1 MEFLSQYG
9 LFLAKVVTIVV
20 ALLVVIG
27 IIVANR
33 AHGKDRQPGH
43 IAVTRL
49 NDRYEDMKEVLLEA
63 VMDSAEFDARKKQQ
77 EKDRKAEEKEQA
89 KKRKAELKA
98 KAKADKAAKKQS
110 QSEAREVKLPEQAEA
125 DAEAGSVAVSGEKVA
140 ESGEKLAGEDD
151 SNLRKRLF
159 VVHFDGDIKA
169 SALSNLREEIT
180 AILQVAETRDEVVVC
195 LESPGGM
202 VANYGLA
209 ASQLAR
215 VRSAGVKLTIV
226 VDKVAA
232 SGGYMMACVADRIL
246 AAPFAMLGSIGVVAQ
261 LPNFHKLLQRNDVD
275 FELFTA
281 GEYKRTVTMFGENTP
296 EGKEKFQSDLE
307 EIHTLFQHFVSEY
320 RPQLDIAKV
329 ATGEVWFGQRAL
341 DLALIDE
348 LKTSDEYLTSRAQNA
363 DLYQVEYK
371 ERQNIAKKFG
381 FAAQSGIESALAR
394 LLSRLAAWR
403 HQAQ

>member
-1 MEFLSQYG
+1 MEFLSEYG
-9 LFLAKVVTIVV
+9 LFLAKVVTVVV

-33 AHGKDRQPGH
+33 AHTKDRQPGH

-49 NDRYEDMKEVLLEA
+49 NDRFEEMKETLLEA
-63 VMDSAEFDARKKQQ
+63 VMDHADYNERRKQQ
-77 EKDRKAEEKEQA
+77 EKDKKAEAKANA

-98 KAKADKAAKKQS
+98 AAKARKEEAKKTGANES
-110 QSEAREVKLPEQAEA
+110 REVKAAEQAEA
-125 DAEAGSVAVSGEKVA
+125 DAEAGVSGEVSDATADEPVVA
-140 ESGEKLAGEDD
+140 TGAQADA
-151 SNLRKRLF
+151 RKRLF

-169 SALSNLREEIT
+169 SALTNLREEIT
-180 AILQVAETRDEVVVC
+180 AILQIAEKGDEVVVC

-261 LPNFHKLLQRNDVD
+261 LPNFHRLLQRNDVD

-320 RPQLDIAKV
+320 RPQLDIGKV

-348 LKTSDEYLTSRAQNA
+348 IKTSDEYLTARAENS
-363 DLYQVEYK
+363 DLFQVEYK
-371 ERQNIAKKFG
+371 ERQNIAKKIG
-381 FAAQSGIESALAR
+381 FAAQAGIEGALSR

>member
-1 MEFLSQYG
+1 MEFLSEYG

-27 IIVANR
+27 FIVANR
-33 AHGKDRQPGH
+33 AHMKDRQPGH
-43 IAVTRL
+43 VAVTRL
-49 NDRYEDMKEVLLEA
+49 NDRYEDMKETLLEA
-63 VMDSAEFDARKKQQ
+63 VMSEADYAERRKQH
-77 EKDRKAEEKEQA
+77 EKDKKAEAKALA

-98 KAKADKAAKKQS
+98 DAKARKEHDKHPDT
-110 QSEAREVKLPEQAEA
+110 EASREAPLPEQAEA
-125 DAEAGSVAVSGEKVA
+125 DAETGADPVEGEVVS
-140 ESGEKLAGEDD
+140 AGEADEPVE
-151 SNLRKRLF
+151 RKRLF

-180 AILQVAETRDEVVVC
+180 AILQVASKEDEVVVC

-215 VRSAGVKLTIV
+215 VRSASVKLTIV

-261 LPNFHKLLQRNDVD
+261 LPNFHRLLQRNDVD

-307 EIHTLFQHFVSEY
+307 EIHTLFQHFVHEY
-320 RPQLDIAKV
+320 RPQLDINKV
-329 ATGEVWFGQRAL
+329 ATGEVWFGQKAL
-341 DLALIDE
+341 DLALVDE
-348 LKTSDEYLTSRAQNA
+348 LKTSDEYLTSRAANA

-371 ERQNIAKKFG
+371 ERQNIAKKMG
-381 FAAQSGIESALAR
+381 IAAQLGVESAATR
-394 LLSRLAAWR
+394 LFSRLAAWR
-403 HQAQ
+403 HHAQ

>member
-1 MEFLSQYG
+1 MEFLSEYG
-9 LFLAKVVTIVV
+9 LFLAKVITVVV
-20 ALLVVIG
+20 AILVVIG
-27 IIVANR
+27 FVIANR
-33 AHGKDRQPGH
+33 AHVKDRQPGH

-49 NDRYEDMKEVLLEA
+49 NDLYEDMKETLLEA
-63 VMDSAEFDARKKQQ
+63 VMDGGEYSHRKKQHA
-77 EKDRKAEEKEQA
+77 KAKKAEAKALA

-98 KAKADKAAKKQS
+98 DAKAAKAGGVSVAEKS
-110 QSEAREVKLPEQAEA
+110 AAEDVPPEQAEA
-125 DAEAGSVAVSGEKVA
+125 DAEAGEESHPVAVIP
-140 ESGEKLAGEDD
+140 AGEGRKEG
-151 SNLRKRLF
+151 RKRLF
-159 VVHFDGDIKA
+159 VVLFDGDIKA

-180 AILQVAETRDEVVVC
+180 AILQIAGSEDEVVVC

-215 VRSAGVKLTIV
+215 VRSAGVKLTII

-261 LPNFHKLLQRNDVD
+261 LPNFHRLLQRNDVD

-281 GEYKRTVTMFGENTP
+281 GEYKRTVTMFGENTA

-307 EIHTLFQHFVSEY
+307 EIHTLFQHFVTEF
-320 RPQLDIAKV
+320 RPQLDIGKV
-329 ATGEVWFGQRAL
+329 ATGEVWFGQRAIEMK
-341 DLALIDE
+341 LIDE
-348 LKTSDEYLTSRAQNA
+348 IKTSDEYLTTQAKNA
-363 DLYQVEYK
+363 DLFQVEYK
-371 ERQNIAKKFG
+371 ERHNIAKKFG
-381 FAAQSGIESALAR
+381 LAAQSGIESAAAR
-394 LLSRLAAWR
+394 LFSRLAAWR

>member
-1 MEFLSQYG
+1 MEFLSEYG

-20 ALLVVIG
+20 ALLVVFG

-33 AHGKDRQPGH
+33 AHHRDRQPGH
-43 IAVTRL
+43 IAVSRL
-49 NDRYEDMKEVLLEA
+49 NDRYDDMKETLLEA
-63 VMDSAEFDARKKQQ
+63 VMDDADYHHRRKQQ
-77 EKDRKAEEKEQA
+77 EKDKKAEAKAQA

-98 KAKADKAAKKQS
+98 EAKASKKKHNDAAGNG
-110 QSEAREVKLPEQAEA
+110 AHEVKVPEQAEA
-125 DAEAGSVAVSGEKVA
+125 DAEAGVETEGAQLVSA
-140 ESGEKLAGEDD
+140 DESGT
-151 SNLRKRLF
+151 RKRLF

-169 SALSNLREEIT
+169 SALTNLREEIT
-180 AILQVAETRDEVVVC
+180 AILQVAEPKDEVVVC

-215 VRSAGVKLTIV
+215 VRSAGVHLTVV

-261 LPNFHKLLQRNDVD
+261 LPNFHRLLQRNDVD

-320 RPQLDIAKV
+320 RPQLDVVKV

-341 DLALIDE
+341 DLALVDE
-348 LKTSDEYLTSRAQNA
+348 LKTSDEYLTSRARNA

-371 ERQNIAKKFG
+371 ERQNIAKKIG
-381 FAAQSGIESALAR
+381 FAAQSGIEGAIAR
-394 LLSRLAAWR
+394 LFSRLAAWR

>member
-1 MEFLSQYG
+1 MEFLSEYG
-9 LFLAKVVTIVV
+9 LFLAKVVTVVV

-33 AHGKDRQPGH
+33 AHTKDRQPGH

-49 NDRYEDMKEVLLEA
+49 NDRFEEMKETLLEA
-63 VMDSAEFDARKKQQ
+63 VMDHADYNERRKQQ
-77 EKDRKAEEKEQA
+77 EKDKKAEAKANA

-98 KAKADKAAKKQS
+98 AAKARKEEAKKTGADES
-110 QSEAREVKLPEQAEA
+110 REVKAAEQAEA
-125 DAEAGSVAVSGEKVA
+125 DAEAGVSGEVSDTA
-140 ESGEKLAGEDD
+140 TDEPAVETAAQADA
-151 SNLRKRLF
+151 RKRLF

-169 SALSNLREEIT
+169 SALTNLREEIT
-180 AILQVAETRDEVVVC
+180 AILQIADKGDEVVVC

-261 LPNFHKLLQRNDVD
+261 LPNFHRLLQRNDVD

-281 GEYKRTVTMFGENTP
+281 GEYKRTVTMFGENTQ

-320 RPQLDIAKV
+320 RPQLDIGKV

-348 LKTSDEYLTSRAQNA
+348 IKTSDEYLTARAENA
-363 DLYQVEYK
+363 DLFQVEYK
-371 ERQNIAKKFG
+371 ERQNIAKKIG
-381 FAAQSGIESALAR
+381 FAAQTGIEGALAR
-394 LLSRLAAWR
+394 LFSRLAAWR

>member
-1 MEFLSQYG
+1 MEFLSEYG

-27 IIVANR
+27 IVVANR
-33 AHGKDRQPGH
+33 SHMKDRQPGH
-43 IAVTRL
+43 IAVTHL
-49 NDRYEDMKEVLLEA
+49 NDRYQDMKETLLEA
-63 VMDSAEFDARKKQQ
+63 LMDDADYAERKKQQ
-77 EKDRKAEEKEQA
+77 EKDRKAEAKARAKQHKAERKAQA
-89 KKRKAELKA
+89 KAHKEKKGSGSAET
-98 KAKADKAAKKQS
+98 Q
-110 QSEAREVKLPEQAEA
+110 EVQPAEQAEA
-125 DAEAGSVAVSGEKVA
+125 DAEAAGQSSVVGESEPQSA
-140 ESGEKLAGEDD
+140 ETSEH
-151 SNLRKRLF
+151 RKRLF

-180 AILQVAETRDEVVVC
+180 AILQVAQKDDEVVVV

-215 VRSAGVKLTIV
+215 VRSAGVKLTIA

-261 LPNFHKLLQRNDVD
+261 LPNFHRLLQRNDVD

-281 GEYKRTVTMFGENTP
+281 GEYKRTVTMFGENTA

-371 ERQNIAKKFG
+371 ERQNIAKKIG
-381 FAAQSGIESALAR
+381 FATQAGIESALAR
-394 LLSRLAAWR
+394 IFSRLAAWR

>member
-1 MEFLSQYG
+1 MEFLTDYG

-20 ALLVVIG
+20 ALLVIVG
-27 IIVANR
+27 FIVANR
-33 AHGKDRQPGH
+33 EHLKDRVRGH

-49 NDRYEDMKEVLLEA
+49 NDRYEQMKETLLEA
-63 VMDSAEFDARKKQQ
+63 VMEKHEFAARQKREAKEKKAR
-77 EKDRKAEEKEQA
+77 DKALQ
-89 KKRKAELKA
+89 KKHKAELK
-98 KAKADKAAKKQS
+98 K
-110 QSEAREVKLPEQAEA
+110 EPREKVRHEGFESTETPLPEQAEA
-125 DAEAGSVAVSGEKVA
+125 DAEAGDQRSLAPVKEKP
-140 ESGEKLAGEDD
+140 AGE
-151 SNLRKRLF
+151 RKRLF
-159 VVHFDGDIKA
+159 VMHFDGDIKA
-169 SALSNLREEIT
+169 SALSSLREEIT
-180 AILQVAETRDEVVVC
+180 AVLQVAEPGDEVVVC

-215 VRSAGVKLTIV
+215 VRSAGIQLTIA

-246 AAPFAMLGSIGVVAQ
+246 AAPFAMLGSIGVLAQ
-261 LPNFHKLLQRNDVD
+261 LPNFNRLLKRHDVD

-307 EIHTLFQHFVSEY
+307 DIHALFQHFVAEY
-320 RPQLDIAKV
+320 RPSLDIAKV

-341 DLALIDE
+341 DLNLVDE
-348 LKTSDEYLTSRAQNA
+348 LKTSDEYLTACAGSA
-363 DLYQVEYK
+363 DLYLVEYK
-371 ERQNIAKKFG
+371 EKANIAKKMG
-381 FAAQSGIESALAR
+381 LAAQAGVESSLMR
-394 LLSRLAAWR
+394 LFSRLAAWR

>member
-1 MEFLSQYG
+1 MEFLSEYG

-20 ALLVVIG
+20 AFLVLLGV
-27 IIVANR
+27 IVANR
-33 AHGKDRQPGH
+33 AHNRDRRPGH
-43 IAVTRL
+43 IAVNRL
-49 NDRYEDMKEVLLEA
+49 NDRYDDMKETLLEA
-63 VMDSAEFDARKKQQ
+63 VMDEADYNERRKQQ
-77 EKDRKAEEKEQA
+77 ERDKKAEAKAQA

-98 KAKADKAAKKQS
+98 EAKAHKRKRKDTADNGAH
-110 QSEAREVKLPEQAEA
+110 EVKVPEQAEA
-125 DAEAGSVAVSGEKVA
+125 DAEAGGETVSIDSVSAG
-140 ESGEKLAGEDD
+140 ESGA
-151 SNLRKRLF
+151 RKRLF

-180 AILQVAETRDEVVVC
+180 AILQVAQPEDEVVVC

-215 VRSAGVKLTIV
+215 VRTAGVRLTIV

-261 LPNFHKLLQRNDVD
+261 LPNFHRLLQRNDVD

-296 EGKEKFQSDLE
+296 EGKEKFQSDLD

-320 RPQLDIAKV
+320 RPQLDVTKV

-341 DLALIDE
+341 DLALVDE
-348 LKTSDEYLTSRAQNA
+348 LKTSDEYLTSRARDA

-371 ERQNIAKKFG
+371 ERQNIAKKIG
-381 FAAQSGIESALAR
+381 FAAQSGVESAVVR
-394 LLSRLAAWR
+394 LFSRLAAWR

>member
-1 MEFLSQYG
+1 MEFLSEYG

-27 IIVANR
+27 FIVANR
-33 AHGKDRQPGH
+33 AHMKDRQPGH
-43 IAVTRL
+43 IAVTHL
-49 NDRYEDMKEVLLEA
+49 NDRYEDMKETLLEA
-63 VMDSAEFDARKKQQ
+63 VMDDADYAERKKQQ
-77 EKDRKAEEKEQA
+77 EKERKAEAKANA

-98 KAKADKAAKKQS
+98 QAKARKEDKKADS
-110 QSEAREVKLPEQAEA
+110 GDGHEVQLAEQAEA
-125 DAEAGSVAVSGEKVA
+125 DAEAGSTVSLPAARGA
-140 ESGEKLAGEDD
+140 EDPAGADT
-151 SNLRKRLF
+151 RKRLF

-180 AILQVAETRDEVVVC
+180 AILQVAGKDDEVVVA

-215 VRSAGVKLTIV
+215 LRSAGVKLTIA

-261 LPNFHKLLQRNDVD
+261 LPNFHRLLQRNDVD

-341 DLALIDE
+341 DLALVDE

-371 ERQNIAKKFG
+371 ERQNIAKKIG
-381 FAAQSGIESALAR
+381 FATQSGIESALAR
-394 LLSRLAAWR
+394 LFSRLAAWR

>member
-1 MEFLSQYG
+1 MSEYG
-9 LFLAKVVTIVV
+9 LFLAKVVTVVV

-33 AHGKDRQPGH
+33 AHTKDRQPGH

-49 NDRYEDMKEVLLEA
+49 NDRFEEMKETLLEA
-63 VMDSAEFDARKKQQ
+63 VMDHADYNERRKQQ
-77 EKDRKAEEKEQA
+77 EKDKKAEAKANA

-98 KAKADKAAKKQS
+98 AAKARKEEAKKTGANES
-110 QSEAREVKLPEQAEA
+110 REVKAAEQAEA
-125 DAEAGSVAVSGEKVA
+125 DAEAGVSGEVSDA
-140 ESGEKLAGEDD
+140 TADEPVVETGAQADA
-151 SNLRKRLF
+151 RKRLF

-169 SALSNLREEIT
+169 SALTNLREEIT
-180 AILQVAETRDEVVVC
+180 AILQIAEKGDEVVVC

-261 LPNFHKLLQRNDVD
+261 LPNFHRLLQRNDVD

-320 RPQLDIAKV
+320 RPQLDIGKV

-348 LKTSDEYLTSRAQNA
+348 IKTSDEYLTARAENS
-363 DLYQVEYK
+363 DLFQVEYK
-371 ERQNIAKKFG
+371 ERQNIAKKIG
-381 FAAQSGIESALAR
+381 FAAQAGIEGALSR
-394 LLSRLAAWR
+394 LFSRLAAWR

>member
-1 MEFLSQYG
+1 MEFLSEYG

-20 ALLVVIG
+20 ALLVILG
-27 IIVANR
+27 IVVANR
-33 AHGKDRQPGH
+33 AHHRDRQPGH
-43 IAVTRL
+43 IAVHRL
-49 NDRYEDMKEVLLEA
+49 NDRYDDMKEALLAAVL
-63 VMDSAEFDARKKQQ
+63 DDAEYAELKKQQ
-77 EKDRKAEEKEQA
+77 DKDKKAEAKAQA

-98 KAKADKAAKKQS
+98 EAKARKHRNKDVAEKDAH
-110 QSEAREVKLPEQAEA
+110 EVKVPEQAEA
-125 DAEAGSVAVSGEKVA
+125 DAEAGAGGEQSA
-140 ESGEKLAGEDD
+140 PAIERDA
-151 SNLRKRLF
+151 RKRLF

-180 AILQVAETRDEVVVC
+180 AILQIAEREDEVVVC

-215 VRSAGVKLTIV
+215 VRSAGVKLTII

-261 LPNFHKLLQRNDVD
+261 LPNFHRLLQRNDVD

-307 EIHTLFQHFVSEY
+307 EIHTLFQHFVAEY
-320 RPQLDIAKV
+320 RPQLDVAKV

-341 DLALIDE
+341 DLALVDE
-348 LKTSDEYLTSRAQNA
+348 LKTSDEYLTSCARNA

-371 ERQNIAKKFG
+371 ERQNIAKKIG
-381 FAAQSGIESALAR
+381 FATQSGIENAIAR
-394 LLSRLAAWR
+394 LFSRLAAWR

>member
-1 MEFLSQYG
+1 MEFLSEYG

-20 ALLVVIG
+20 ALLLVIG
-27 IIVANR
+27 FIVANR
-33 AHGKDRQPGH
+33 AQLKDRQPGH
-43 IAVTRL
+43 IAVTYL
-49 NDRYEDMKEVLLEA
+49 NDRYDDMKESLLEA
-63 VMDSAEFDARKKQQ
+63 VMDDADYAERKKQQ
-77 EKDRKAEEKEQA
+77 EKEKKAEAKAQA
-89 KKRKAELKA
+89 KQRKTELKA
-98 KAKADKAAKKQS
+98 QAKSRKGQDKKGESAEAA
-110 QSEAREVKLPEQAEA
+110 VPEQAEA
-125 DAEAGSVAVSGEKVA
+125 DAETGAAALEGEVETAGDASREA
-140 ESGEKLAGEDD
+140 EGAK
-151 SNLRKRLF
+151 RKRLF

-180 AILQVAETRDEVVVC
+180 AILQIAGKKDEVVVC

-215 VRSAGVKLTIV
+215 VRSAGVHLTIV

-261 LPNFHKLLQRNDVD
+261 LPNFHRLLQRNDVD

-281 GEYKRTVTMFGENTP
+281 GEYKRTVTMFGENTE
-296 EGKEKFQSDLE
+296 EGKEKFQADLE
-307 EIHTLFQHFVSEY
+307 EIHTLFQHFVQEF

-341 DLALIDE
+341 DLALVDE
-348 LKTSDEYLTSRAQNA
+348 LKTSDEYLTARAANA

-371 ERQNIAKKFG
+371 ERQNIARKMG
-381 FAAQSGIESALAR
+381 IAAQLGVESAF
-394 LLSRLAAWR
+394 SRLFTRLEAWR

>member
-1 MEFLSQYG
+1 MEFLSEYG
-9 LFLAKVVTIVV
+9 LFLAKVVTVVV

-33 AHGKDRQPGH
+33 AHMKDRQPGH
-43 IAVTRL
+43 IAVTHL
-49 NDRYEDMKEVLLEA
+49 NDRYEDMKEALLEA
-63 VMDSAEFDARKKQQ
+63 VMDHADFAERKKQQ
-77 EKDRKAEEKEQA
+77 ERDRKAEAKAHA

-98 KAKADKAAKKQS
+98 QAKARKENKSTETGGAHEVKAA
-110 QSEAREVKLPEQAEA
+110 EQAEA
-125 DAEAGSVAVSGEKVA
+125 DSEAGA
-140 ESGEKLAGEDD
+140 ESSAPTGGEAEKPAGSDT
-151 SNLRKRLF
+151 RKRLF

-169 SALSNLREEIT
+169 SALANLREEIT
-180 AILQVAETRDEVVVC
+180 AILQVADKEDEVVVS

-261 LPNFHKLLQRNDVD
+261 LPNFHRLLQRNDVD

-281 GEYKRTVTMFGENTP
+281 GEYKRTVTMFGENTE

-341 DLALIDE
+341 DLALVDE

-371 ERQNIAKKFG
+371 ERQNIAKKIG
-381 FAAQSGIESALAR
+381 IATQSGIESTLAR
-394 LLSRLAAWR
+394 LFSRLAAWR

>member
-1 MEFLSQYG
+1 MEFLSEYG

-33 AHGKDRQPGH
+33 AHMKDRQPGH
-43 IAVTRL
+43 IAVTHL
-49 NDRYEDMKEVLLEA
+49 NDRYEDMKEALLEA
-63 VMDSAEFDARKKQQ
+63 VMDDADYAERKKQL
-77 EKDRKAEEKEQA
+77 EKDRKAEAKAHA

-98 KAKADKAAKKQS
+98 QAKARKENKHSDTGNP
-110 QSEAREVKLPEQAEA
+110 REVKALEQAEA
-125 DAEAGSVAVSGEKVA
+125 DAEAGAAPDSTVA
-140 ESGEKLAGEDD
+140 ESDMDKSDT
-151 SNLRKRLF
+151 RKRLF

-180 AILQVAETRDEVVVC
+180 AILQVAHKDDEVVVS

-215 VRSAGVKLTIV
+215 VRSAGVKLTIA

-261 LPNFHKLLQRNDVD
+261 LPNFHRLLQRNDVD

-281 GEYKRTVTMFGENTP
+281 GEYKRTVTMFGENTA

-341 DLALIDE
+341 DLALVDE

-371 ERQNIAKKFG
+371 ERQNIAKKIG
-381 FAAQSGIESALAR
+381 FATQSGIESALAR
-394 LLSRLAAWR
+394 LFSRLAAWR

>member
-1 MEFLSQYG
+1 VEFLSEYG

-27 IIVANR
+27 FIVANR
-33 AHGKDRQPGH
+33 AHMKDRQPGH
-43 IAVTRL
+43 IAVTHL
-49 NDRYEDMKEVLLEA
+49 NDRYEDMKETLLEA
-63 VMDSAEFDARKKQQ
+63 VMDDADYAERKKQQ
-77 EKDRKAEEKEQA
+77 EKERKAEAKANA

-98 KAKADKAAKKQS
+98 QAKARKEDKKTGS
-110 QSEAREVKLPEQAEA
+110 GDGHEVQLAEQAEA
-125 DAEAGSVAVSGEKVA
+125 DAEAGSE
-140 ESGEKLAGEDD
+140 ESLPVVRADEQTAGADT
-151 SNLRKRLF
+151 RKRLF

-180 AILQVAETRDEVVVC
+180 AILQVAGKEDEVVVA

-215 VRSAGVKLTIV
+215 VRSAGVKLTIA

-261 LPNFHKLLQRNDVD
+261 LPNFHRLLQRNDVD

-341 DLALIDE
+341 DLALVDE

-371 ERQNIAKKFG
+371 ERQNIAKKIG
-381 FAAQSGIESALAR
+381 FATQSGIESALAR
-394 LLSRLAAWR
+394 LFSRLAAWR

>member
-1 MEFLSQYG
+1 MEFLSEYG

-27 IIVANR
+27 FIVANR
-33 AHGKDRQPGH
+33 AHMKDRQPGH
-43 IAVTRL
+43 VAVTRL
-49 NDRYEDMKEVLLEA
+49 NDRYEDMKETLLEA
-63 VMDSAEFDARKKQQ
+63 VMSEADYAERKKQH
-77 EKDRKAEEKEQA
+77 EKDKKAEAKAQA

-98 KAKADKAAKKQS
+98 EAKARKEHDKHPDT
-110 QSEAREVKLPEQAEA
+110 EASREAPLPEQAEA
-125 DAEAGSVAVSGEKVA
+125 DAETGADPVEGEVVA
-140 ESGEKLAGEDD
+140 AGEADEPVE
-151 SNLRKRLF
+151 RKRLF

-180 AILQVAETRDEVVVC
+180 AILQVAGKEDEVVVC

-261 LPNFHKLLQRNDVD
+261 LPNFHRLLQRNDVD

-296 EGKEKFQSDLE
+296 EGKEKFQNDLE
-307 EIHTLFQHFVSEY
+307 EIHTLFQHFVHEY

-341 DLALIDE
+341 DLALVDE
-348 LKTSDEYLTSRAQNA
+348 LKTSDEYLTSRAANA

-371 ERQNIAKKFG
+371 ERQNIAKKMG
-381 FAAQSGIESALAR
+381 IAAQLGVESAATR
-394 LLSRLAAWR
+394 LFSRLAAWR
-403 HQAQ
+403 HHAQ

>member
-1 MEFLSQYG
+1 MEFLSEYG

-27 IIVANR
+27 FIVANR
-33 AHGKDRQPGH
+33 AHMKDRQPGH
-43 IAVTRL
+43 VAVTRL
-49 NDRYEDMKEVLLEA
+49 NDRYEDMKETLLEA
-63 VMDSAEFDARKKQQ
+63 VMSEADYAERKKQH
-77 EKDRKAEEKEQA
+77 EKDKKAEAKAQA

-98 KAKADKAAKKQS
+98 EAKVRKEHDKHPDT
-110 QSEAREVKLPEQAEA
+110 EASREAPLPEQAEA
-125 DAEAGSVAVSGEKVA
+125 DAETGADPVEGEVVA
-140 ESGEKLAGEDD
+140 AGEADEPVE
-151 SNLRKRLF
+151 RKRLF

-180 AILQVAETRDEVVVC
+180 AILQVAGKEDEVVVC

-261 LPNFHKLLQRNDVD
+261 LPNFHRLLQRNDVD

-296 EGKEKFQSDLE
+296 EGKEKFQNDLE
-307 EIHTLFQHFVSEY
+307 EIHTLFQHFVHEY

-341 DLALIDE
+341 DLALVDE
-348 LKTSDEYLTSRAQNA
+348 LKTSDEYLTSRAANA

-371 ERQNIAKKFG
+371 ERQNIAKKMG
-381 FAAQSGIESALAR
+381 IAAQLGVESAATR
-394 LLSRLAAWR
+394 LFSRLAAWR
-403 HQAQ
+403 HHAQ

>member
-1 MEFLSQYG
+1 MEFLSEYG
-9 LFLAKVVTIVV
+9 LFLAKVVTVVV

-33 AHGKDRQPGH
+33 AHMKDRQPGH
-43 IAVTRL
+43 IAVTHL
-49 NDRYEDMKEVLLEA
+49 NDRYEDMKEALLEA
-63 VMDSAEFDARKKQQ
+63 VMDHADFAERKKQQ
-77 EKDRKAEEKEQA
+77 ERDRKAEAKAHA

-98 KAKADKAAKKQS
+98 QAKARKENKS
-110 QSEAREVKLPEQAEA
+110 TETGGTREVKAAEQAEA
-125 DAEAGSVAVSGEKVA
+125 DSEAGA
-140 ESGEKLAGEDD
+140 ESSAPTGGEAEKPAGSDT
-151 SNLRKRLF
+151 RKRLF

-169 SALSNLREEIT
+169 SALANLREEIT
-180 AILQVAETRDEVVVC
+180 AILQVADKEDEVVVS

-261 LPNFHKLLQRNDVD
+261 LPNFHRLLQRNDVD

-281 GEYKRTVTMFGENTP
+281 GEYKRTVTMFGENTE

-341 DLALIDE
+341 DLALVDE

-371 ERQNIAKKFG
+371 ERQNIAKKIG
-381 FAAQSGIESALAR
+381 IATQSGIESTLAR
-394 LLSRLAAWR
+394 LFSRLAAWR